1 MVVHVSAIG
10 PASLIIIGIV
20 ALLIFGPKKLP
31 ELGKAMGSTL
41 REFRH
46 ATKGLTDDDDSKK
59 AIEHKDN
66 VNTTVIDHKE
76 PVAPTVIE
84 KIDNKELNN
93 TK

>member
-59 AIEHKDN
+59 IEHKDN
-66 VNTTVIDHKE
+66 VTTTVIDHKE

-84 KIDNKELNN
+84 QVDNKENMS
-93 TK
+93 K

>member
-1 MVVHVSAIG
+1 MIHILEEVAVVVVHASAIT
-10 PASLIIIGIV
+10 PLSLIIVGVI

-46 ATKGLTDDDDSKK
+46 ATKGLTEDDDDVKK
-59 AIEHKDN
+59 NVIEHKDN
-66 VNTTVIDHKE
+66 DQQ
-76 PVAPTVIE
+76 
-84 KIDNKELNN
+84 